1 MAALDG
7 AARYDAKLGEFADA
21 LREAG
26 YVLED
31 MAREDATTTARGVEF
46 DPETLAQQQES

>member
-31 MAREDATTTARGVEF
+31 MARETRDYREGVE
-46 DPETLAQQQES
+46 DRKSVV